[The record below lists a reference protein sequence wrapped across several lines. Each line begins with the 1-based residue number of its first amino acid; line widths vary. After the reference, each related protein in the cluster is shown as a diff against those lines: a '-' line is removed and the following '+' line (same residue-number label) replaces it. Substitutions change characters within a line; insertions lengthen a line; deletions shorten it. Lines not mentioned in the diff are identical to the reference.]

1 MSSFVVNKHGHN
13 VAQSQHINVPHM
25 KHESIIIPSTS
36 APSWGGYFVIDFR
49 ERNCVLHDLIL
60 QFNASALTG
69 YTGTN
74 ATSPRYTPA
83 YFWFSRIELVQN
95 NNVIDTIY
103 ANQQFLMNQL
113 FNFDEQR
120 NLINLGCGAY
130 NNTTQ
135 RATLAATA
143 NAYYVDLWNYF
154 QQGHLPI
161 LSQKDD
167 LQVRI
172 YMDTL
177 ANNAVTGTATLTAS
191 PISTI
196 NSCNL
201 IAKVTRLHSSDIS
214 NRLKSIQSRP
224 EHYKFNELRFGTFAI
239 NSGVSQT
246 SIVLTPLTGHCNYL
260 FFTVRPTASVTGEG
274 YYNYTAITNFAI
286 LDGTSTNIVGGQAIP
301 SAMGLLYLGRDWSK
315 SSYLSETALSTTN
328 NGANVYIWSFSASC
342 VETAETGVDINT
354 YRFTGNEQ
362 LQITFTGSLAAGVTV
377 DVYAHMASLVEVSH
391 NAVKKIS
398 LV

>member
-1 MSSFVVNKHGHN
+1 
-13 VAQSQHINVPHM
+13 
-25 KHESIIIPSTS
+25 
-36 APSWGGYFVIDFR
+36 
-49 ERNCVLHDLIL
+49 
-60 QFNASALTG
+60 
-69 YTGTN
+69 
-74 ATSPRYTPA
+74 
-83 YFWFSRIELVQN
+83 
-95 NNVIDTIY
+95 
-103 ANQQFLMNQL
+103 
-113 FNFDEQR
+113 
-120 NLINLGCGAY
+120 
-130 NNTTQ
+130 
-135 RATLAATA
+135 
-143 NAYYVDLWNYF
+143 
-154 QQGHLPI
+154 
-161 LSQKDD
+161 
-167 LQVRI
+167 
-172 YMDTL
+172 MDTL

-201 IAKVTRLHSSDIS
+201 IAKVTRLQSSDLS
-214 NRLKSIQSRP
+214 HRLKSIQSRA
-224 EHYKFNELRFGTFAI
+224 EHYKFNELRFGTFVI
-239 NSGVSQT
+239 NSGVTQT

-301 SAMGLLYLGRDWSK
+301 SAMALLYLGRDWSK

-328 NGANVYIWSFSASC
+328 NGANVYLWSFSASC
-342 VETAETGVDINT
+342 VETAESGVDINT

>member
-177 ANNAVTGTATLTAS
+177 ANNAVT
-191 PISTI
+191 
-196 NSCNL
+196 
-201 IAKVTRLHSSDIS
+201 
-214 NRLKSIQSRP
+214 
-224 EHYKFNELRFGTFAI
+224 
-239 NSGVSQT
+239 
-246 SIVLTPLTGHCNYL
+246 
-260 FFTVRPTASVTGEG
+260 
-274 YYNYTAITNFAI
+274 
-286 LDGTSTNIVGGQAIP
+286 
-301 SAMGLLYLGRDWSK
+301 
-315 SSYLSETALSTTN
+315 
-328 NGANVYIWSFSASC
+328 
-342 VETAETGVDINT
+342 
-354 YRFTGNEQ
+354 
-362 LQITFTGSLAAGVTV
+362 
-377 DVYAHMASLVEVSH
+377 
-391 NAVKKIS
+391 
-398 LV
+398 

>member
-1 MSSFVVNKHGHN
+1 MSHFVVNKHGHN
-13 VAQSQHINVPHM
+13 VAHSQHINVPHM

-36 APSWGGYFVIDFR
+36 APTWGGYFVIDFR
-49 ERNCVLHDLIL
+49 ERNCILHDLVL
-60 QFNASALTG
+60 QFNVSALTG
-69 YTGTN
+69 YTATN
-74 ATSPRYTPA
+74 STSPRYTPA

-95 NNVIDTIY
+95 NNVIVN
-103 ANQQFLMNQL
+103 ANQQFISNQL
-113 FNFDEQR
+113 FNFDEQI

-135 RATLAATA
+135 RATLAASA
-143 NAYYVDLWNYF
+143 NSYYVDLWNYF

-161 LSQKDD
+161 LHQKDD
-167 LQVRI
+167 VQVRI

-177 ANNAVTGTATLTAS
+177 ANNAITGTATLTAS

-201 IAKVTRLHSSDIS
+201 IAKVTRLQSSDIS

-224 EHYKFNELRFGTFAI
+224 EYYKFNELRFGTFAV

-260 FFTVRPTASVTGEG
+260 FFTVRPTASITGEG
-274 YYNYTAITNFAI
+274 YYNYTAISNFAL

-301 SAMGLLYLGRDWSK
+301 SAMALLYLGRDWSK

-328 NGANVYIWSFSASC
+328 NGANVYLWSFSASC
-342 VETAETGVDINT
+342 VETAETGIDINT
-354 YRFTGNEQ
+354 YKFTGNEQ

-377 DVYAHMASLVEVSH
+377 DVYAHMSSLVEVSH
-391 NAVKKIS
+391 NAIRKIS
-398 LV
+398 VV

>member
-1 MSSFVVNKHGHN
+1 M
-13 VAQSQHINVPHM
+13 
-25 KHESIIIPSTS
+25 
-36 APSWGGYFVIDFR
+36 
-49 ERNCVLHDLIL
+49 
-60 QFNASALTG
+60 
-69 YTGTN
+69 
-74 ATSPRYTPA
+74 
-83 YFWFSRIELVQN
+83 QN
-95 NNVIDTIY
+95 NNVIDTVY
-103 ANQQFLMNQL
+103 ANQQFISNQL

-135 RATLAATA
+135 RATLAASA
-143 NAYYVDLWNYF
+143 NSYYVDLWNYF

-161 LSQKDD
+161 LHQKDD

-177 ANNAVTGTATLTAS
+177 ANNAITGTATLTAS

-201 IAKVTRLHSSDIS
+201 IAKVTRLQPSDIS

-224 EHYKFNELRFGTFAI
+224 EHYKFNELRYGTFAI

-260 FFTVRPTASVTGEG
+260 FFTVRPTASITGEG
-274 YYNYTAITNFAI
+274 YYNYTAISNFAL

-301 SAMGLLYLGRDWSK
+301 SAMALLYLGRDWSK

-328 NGANVYIWSFSASC
+328 NGANVYLWSFSASC
-342 VETAETGVDINT
+342 VETAETGIDINT
-354 YRFTGNEQ
+354 YKFTGNEQ

-377 DVYAHMASLVEVSH
+377 DVYAHMSSLVEVSH
-391 NAVKKIS
+391 NAIRKIS
-398 LV
+398 VV